1 MFLIMRLHIKKAR
14 IVFELYIYYD
24 NIEITIGYKHE
35 EGPQQNLLLMKSNKW
50 NLAHA
55 FSSFY

>member
-1 MFLIMRLHIKKAR
+1 MRLHIKKAR